1 MAVMTI
7 LFPAIYVGRKI
18 KTNHSRVVWLS
29 AAKTRRSSAVYFCIT
44 GGWIA
49 LFEWITLIEKKKSV
63 FGCTAC
69 LKPTPETKNKEIRI
83 KILTSFRLA
92 NKTLLGH
99 RMNVKLQRGRWCSP
113 PATEALGELAW
124 ETLRPRKCL
133 IEYVARRESRGV
145 HHSRVCYV
153 ASFMQTDSCWKWI
166 GGKQNHLFN
175 FLSPSL
181 THTLTHKE
189 ELSPLFHS
197 GCLRLYELSLW
208 WPVLPEDSV

>member
-1 MAVMTI
+1 MLQKQEGQVQFIFASRADGSHSVSESPW
-7 LFPAIYVGRKI
+7 LKKRRVYLDAQHASNQPQRLKI
-18 KTNHSRVVWLS
+18 K
-29 AAKTRRSSAVYFCIT
+29 K
-44 GGWIA
+44 
-49 LFEWITLIEKKKSV
+49 
-63 FGCTAC
+63 
-69 LKPTPETKNKEIRI
+69 I
-83 KILTSFRLA
+83 KMLTSFRLA

-124 ETLRPRKCL
+124 ETLGPRKCL